1 MRVIDPLNLDAEL
14 IVALR
19 PCGPARRRCP
29 LVPMAMICRRGDRQ
43 HGADRLDPEHGA
55 MVGDELDHRGDVL
68 RRSSSAWAKYANA
81 FRRISFAR
89 FSSRTSRSSSFNRS
103 RSLVVRPG
111 RCPASRCTCRTH
123 FRSVSAV
130 QPSFGATDCSTAH
143 AEAWASRCS
152 STIRTARSRTSGEN
166 RLGRPI
172 DPILPSNEVSEK
184 PGTIHERAATAAACF
199 NHRLLRDFDVIELQA
214 DERCTF
220 IGSKRR
226 TLWLFATIEVCSRL
240 WAGSVLGRRSHRNTK
255 AAINDVILR
264 GRRVGCPLIATD
276 GVEYYVGVMVRLLG
290 SACVYGQ
297 VLKTRRNNRVVRVER
312 RMKIGTAS
320 RLNAALLASEDAETL
335 NTSFIE
341 RLNLTIR
348 QGSAYLRRRSPC
360 HARGADQLRGH
371 VELLRC
377 YYNFIRP
384 HPGVEVRA
392 RDQDAGDAGRSGEP
406 ALGVARHLH
415 GGRSHAT
422 YLCGRRARV
431 RDRPAHGI

>member
-1 MRVIDPLNLDAEL
+1 MTAIDERACGKPGCDNFGKPGLN
-14 IVALR
+14 IV
-19 PCGPARRRCP
+19 GHGWFVTKSGRRRRYRCTVCGGP
-29 LVPMAMICRRGDRQ
+29 LSTNTGTAYRGLRCSRREFDQ
-43 HGADRLDPEHGA
+43 GAS
-55 MVGDELDHRGDVL
+55 L
-68 RRSSSAWAKYANA
+68 RVEGVSISAT
-81 FRRISFAR
+81 AR
-89 FSSRTSRSSSFNRS
+89 VTGHSRT
-103 RSLVVRPG
+103 
-111 RCPASRCTCRTH
+111 
-123 FRSVSAV
+123 
-130 QPSFGATDCSTAH
+130 
-143 AEAWASRCS
+143 
-152 STIRTARSRTSGEN
+152 TIARW
-166 RLGRPI
+166 L
-172 DPILPSNEVSEK
+172 
-184 PGTIHERAATAAACF
+184 ERAATAAACF

-276 GVEYYVGVMVRLLG
+276 GFEYYVGVMVRLLG

-312 RMKIGTAS
+312 RVKIGTAS
-320 RLNAALLASEDAETL
+320 RLNAALLASEGFRDPEHVVHRAPQPHDSSRVGVL
-335 NTSFIE
+335 APALAMPRSWRRPAPRARRAPAVLLQFH
-341 RLNLTIR
+341 
-348 QGSAYLRRRSPC
+348 SA
-360 HARGADQLRGH
+360 A
-371 VELLRC
+371 
-377 YYNFIRP
+377 
-384 HPGVEVRA
+384 PGVEVRA

>member
-1 MRVIDPLNLDAEL
+1 MT
-14 IVALR
+14 
-19 PCGPARRRCP
+19 G
-29 LVPMAMICRRGDRQ
+29 
-43 HGADRLDPEHGA
+43 H
-55 MVGDELDHRGDVL
+55 
-68 RRSSSAWAKYANA
+68 
-81 FRRISFAR
+81 
-89 FSSRTSRSSSFNRS
+89 SRT
-103 RSLVVRPG
+103 
-111 RCPASRCTCRTH
+111 
-123 FRSVSAV
+123 
-130 QPSFGATDCSTAH
+130 
-143 AEAWASRCS
+143 
-152 STIRTARSRTSGEN
+152 TIARW
-166 RLGRPI
+166 L
-172 DPILPSNEVSEK
+172 
-184 PGTIHERAATAAACF
+184 ERAATAAACF

-220 IGSKRR
+220 IGSTRR

-312 RMKIGTAS
+312 RVKIGTAS
-320 RLNAALLASEDAETL
+320 RLNAALLASEDSETL

-377 YYNFIRP
+377 YYNCMRP
-384 HPGVEVRA
+384 HRA
-392 RDQDAGDAGRSGEP
+392 LRFGRETRTPAMQAGLVSQRLALRDIFTAGGLTRRIF
-406 ALGVARHLH
+406 VAVVHV
-415 GGRSHAT
+415 SVT
-422 YLCGRRARV
+422 V
-431 RDRPAHGI
+431 PAHGI